1 MFQRNYVHY
10 CNGRKEEEYD
20 GGDANYNVNTLRHT
34 CVHISS
40 TVCNCSKQIEWKI
53 FWLTI

>member
-34 CVHISS
+34 CGHISS